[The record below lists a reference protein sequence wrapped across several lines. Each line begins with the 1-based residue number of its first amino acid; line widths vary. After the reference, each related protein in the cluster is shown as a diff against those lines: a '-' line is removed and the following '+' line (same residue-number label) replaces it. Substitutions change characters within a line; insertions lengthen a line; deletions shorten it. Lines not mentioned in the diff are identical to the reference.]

1 MAVDERPVDR
11 VPLDQLLRKTIED
24 SEVRAWSDRKVHLR
38 LPRRVGPARIDHD
51 RARRVGAAQPVELVH
66 PQHRLRLRGVDP
78 DMKDR
83 VAVLQIV
90 DTVRLT
96 VATERL
102 LQRLARS
109 CRAEPCVAVE
119 MVRPDP
125 PRATSAS
132 VSSPRE
138 RAGRS
143 CRSPAPRPPRIEQ
156 PPGNGQPQDPL
167 PHPNRSRR
175 QLSLTAHEWT
185 KQAIGGVVRLPAIQA
200 LGAETAVIDTIN
212 VTPANPDDPALSHT
226 DFKPAPVRSRVD
238 TRTEPTD
245 RPHRL

>member
-24 SEVRAWSDRKVHLR
+24 SEIRAWSDRKVHLR

-102 LQRLARS
+102 LQRLARRR
-109 CRAEPCVAVE
+109 RAQPCVAVQ
-119 MVRPDP
+119 VVCPDP
-125 PRATSAS
+125 PTRH
-132 VSSPRE
+132 E
-138 RAGRS
+138 RKRVVVLEEELAARVE
-143 CRSPAPRPPRIEQ
+143 PQRPTTHRIEQ
-156 PPGNGQPQDPL
+156 PPRTVNDKIHCLIPTGSTSSPSRRTSG
-167 PHPNRSRR
+167 RSRR
-175 QLSLTAHEWT
+175 SEELFACQ
-185 KQAIGGVVRLPAIQA
+185 PY
-200 LGAETAVIDTIN
+200 
-212 VTPANPDDPALSHT
+212 
-226 DFKPAPVRSRVD
+226 
-238 TRTEPTD
+238 
-245 RPHRL
+245 RPFGPRRP